1 LEQLTSLGED
11 VKATLKRVLGDQL
24 KLVIKD
30 DGAAVQEKVQAM
42 TVCNQGLLAS
52 QDFIDVFEPALGAW
66 TQGLAEPSD
75 SDDQAHPVQAAIT
88 LKELKLEKIL
98 QQLRQLED

>member
-52 QDFIDVFEPALGAW
+52 QDFIDVFEPALGA
-66 TQGLAEPSD
+66 
-75 SDDQAHPVQAAIT
+75 
-88 LKELKLEKIL
+88 
-98 QQLRQLED
+98 